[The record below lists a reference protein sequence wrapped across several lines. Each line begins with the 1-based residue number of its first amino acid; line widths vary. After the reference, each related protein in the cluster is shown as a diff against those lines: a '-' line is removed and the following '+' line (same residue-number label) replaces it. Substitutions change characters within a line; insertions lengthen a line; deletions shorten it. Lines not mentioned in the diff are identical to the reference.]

1 MYRLMI
7 VDDENTTRNSL
18 QELIPWYELGIGEVV
33 TAKNGIIALELA
45 QSKQPDILLTDIRMP
60 KMDGLELAKTIREQ
74 FPQCQIIFLSGYAD
88 KAYLKTAIQL
98 KAVSYI
104 EKPLNPEE
112 IKAVIQETVAL
123 CDKEQQR
130 NQTFTKLQDN
140 LNDSKPL
147 LGQALI
153 LELVNDGINHSE
165 LITKYDGLDFR
176 LNPDNYYTV
185 IYIDIF
191 WNSGLNAGS
200 IHHAKQSLLDA
211 LASGSAGDPAG
222 LIAGFDPNDNLI
234 LICRTKTATSPA
246 FRELFDFLNT
256 HLTPVTQS
264 KNGYAAGV
272 GSINKGLEKIPQSHR
287 NAVTASTRQF
297 YSNSQQI
304 FYFNDPYPGSTLEI
318 DKTLFADF
326 KNALRDDRFEKAQS
340 LVRKLTDQIA
350 ASRESD
356 LNRVKNAY
364 FHLLLAVYDVALE
377 RKLIDPFNEREE
389 KYIWQEL
396 TEKRSLA
403 ELAEYVLTVN
413 DMTFKQLAETGAP
426 NRKIQE
432 VTRYIRE
439 HFADKNM
446 SIQTISA
453 QVYLSPTYL
462 CAFFKKSTGKTLN
475 EFITDTRIAKAK
487 ELLQDQQMKLYE
499 ISANVGFTDVNYFST
514 LFKRRVGCTPSEFRE
529 KYYR

>member
-7 VDDENTTRNSL
+7 VDDENTTCNSL
-18 QELIPWYELGIGEVV
+18 QELIPWRQLGISEVV
-33 TAKNGIIALELA
+33 TAKNGIAALKLA

-60 KMDGLELAKTIREQ
+60 KMDGLELAKTVREQ

-104 EKPLNPEE
+104 EKPLNPDE
-112 IKAVIQETVAL
+112 IKSIIRQTVAL
-123 CDKEQQR
+123 CEEERQR
-130 NQTFTKLQDN
+130 NQTFAKLQDN

-147 LGQALI
+147 MGQALT
-153 LELVNDGINHSE
+153 LELVNDGLDNSE
-165 LITKYDGLDFR
+165 LTAKYAGLDFQ
-176 LNPDNYYTV
+176 LNPDDCYTV
-185 IYIDIF
+185 IYVDIS
-191 WNSGLNAGS
+191 WNPELNAGA
-200 IHHAKQSLLDA
+200 IHHAKQSLLEA
-211 LASGSAGDPAG
+211 LASGSAANPANI
-222 LIAGFDPNDNLI
+222 IAGFDPTDNLI
-234 LICRTKTATSPA
+234 LVCRTKTAASPA
-246 FRELFDFLNT
+246 FRELFDFLDT
-256 HLTPVTQS
+256 CLIPFT
-264 KNGYAAGV
+264 KNGSRYAAGV
-272 GSINKGLEKIPQSHR
+272 GSIAMGLEQIPQSHR
-287 NAVTASTRQF
+287 NAVIAATRQF
-297 YSNSQQI
+297 YCNSQQI
-304 FYFNDPYPGSTLEI
+304 FYFSDPFPSSTLEI
-318 DKTLFADF
+318 DKALFADF
-326 KNALRDDRFEKAQS
+326 KNSLRNDNFEAAQS

-350 ASRESD
+350 TCRESD

-396 TEKRSLA
+396 AEKRSLA
-403 ELAEYVLTVN
+403 ELAEYVLAVN
-413 DMTFKQLAETGAP
+413 DMIFKQLTETGAP
-426 NRKIQE
+426 NRKIKE
-432 VTRYIRE
+432 ITRYIRE
-439 HFADKNM
+439 HYADKNL
-446 SIQTISA
+446 SIQTISS

-475 EFITDTRIAKAK
+475 EYITDIRIAKAK

-514 LFKRRVGCTPSEFRE
+514 LFKRKVGCTPSEFRE